1 MPPRFFILRTIW
13 RFACGYLGVNYA
25 SQPGKPF
32 TISIESAQNC
42 QIYPARGG
50 LLQAPENQRMPKR
63 NLLLCALLN
72 LCQLAWMS
80 ASATAQ
86 PAAMSAQPSPES
98 TLKAATLAAF
108 NRDAAV
114 TGAHFQKELAPGAR
128 FLEIDLLDEE
138 ARGSAYQSLKSGAIR
153 IERLET
159 LEGGKPIRC
168 PDGIIHH
175 WIGTIFI
182 PGATLADVLRV
193 VQDYDHQSQVYS
205 PDVEQSRTIS
215 RNGDDFHILLRFRRK
230 KVITVV
236 LDTEHD
242 VHYTR
247 LDATHAASRSAST
260 SIREVENA
268 GTPKETALPADSGG
282 GYLWRINAYWK
293 FMERD
298 GGTYVQCET
307 ISLTRDI
314 PTGLGWLVGPFVTSI
329 PRESLS
335 FTLDA
340 TRKALTKK

>member
-1 MPPRFFILRTIW
+1 MP
-13 RFACGYLGVNYA
+13 A
-25 SQPGKPF
+25 SG
-32 TISIESAQNC
+32 EAHSAM
-42 QIYPARGG
+42 
-50 LLQAPENQRMPKR
+50 L
-63 NLLLCALLN
+63 
-72 LCQLAWMS
+72 
-80 ASATAQ
+80 
-86 PAAMSAQPSPES
+86 SAQPSPES
-98 TLKAATLAAF
+98 TLKTETVVAF
-108 NRDAAV
+108 DRYAVILDAR
-114 TGAHFQKELAPGAR
+114 FRQELEPGAG
-128 FLEIDLLDEE
+128 FLAVDALAEE
-138 ARGSAYQSLKSGAIR
+138 AKGLAYQSLRGGAIR

-159 LEGGKPIRC
+159 LEGGKPIRV
-168 PDGIIHH
+168 PDGMIHH
-175 WIGTIFI
+175 WVGTIFI
-182 PGATLADVLRV
+182 PGATLEGVLRL
-193 VQDYDHQSQVYS
+193 VQDYDRQSQVYS
-205 PDVEQSRTIS
+205 PDVERSRTIS

-242 VHYTR
+242 VHYMR
-247 LDATHAASRSAST
+247 LDATHGASRSVST
-260 SIREVENA
+260 SIREVDNA
-268 GTPKETALPADSGG
+268 GTTKETVLPADSGG

>member
-1 MPPRFFILRTIW
+1 MSHSR
-13 RFACGYLGVNYA
+13 YA
-25 SQPGKPF
+25 DKPF
-32 TISIESAQNC
+32 RISRHSTDYC
-42 QIYPARGG
+42 QIYLALGG
-50 LLQAPENQRMPKR
+50 SRQYSWHRFKR
-63 NLLLCALLN
+63 RPSYILCLSFALCALGWTP
-72 LCQLAWMS
+72 AWVE
-80 ASATAQ
+80 TH
-86 PAAMSAQPSPES
+86 AAAHIALPSPEPI
-98 TLKAATLAAF
+98 LKPETLAAF
-108 NRDAAV
+108 DRYASITDAR
-114 TGAHFQKELAPGAR
+114 FRQELAPGAS
-128 FLEIDLLDEE
+128 FLAIDALSED

-168 PDGIIHH
+168 PDGMIHH

-182 PGATLADVLRV
+182 PGATLKDVLLL
-193 VQDYDHQSQVYS
+193 VQDYDRQSQVYS
-205 PDVEQSRTIS
+205 SDVERSRTIS

-236 LDTEHD
+236 LDTEHA
-242 VHYTR
+242 VQYTR
-247 LDATHAASRSAST
+247 LDATHAASRSVST

-268 GTPKETALPADSGG
+268 GTPKETVLPADSGG

-335 FTLDA
+335 FTLEA

>member
-1 MPPRFFILRTIW
+1 MPVAVEAHPAGHVAL
-13 RFACGYLGVNYA
+13 
-25 SQPGKPF
+25 P
-32 TISIESAQNC
+32 AQ
-42 QIYPARGG
+42 
-50 LLQAPENQRMPKR
+50 
-63 NLLLCALLN
+63 
-72 LCQLAWMS
+72 
-80 ASATAQ
+80 
-86 PAAMSAQPSPES
+86 ES
-98 TLKAATLAAF
+98 TLKPATLTAF
-108 NRDAAV
+108 DRYAAV
-114 TGAHFQKELAPGAR
+114 TDRRFQQELAPGPS
-128 FLEIDLLDEE
+128 FLRIDSLPAELR
-138 ARGSAYQSLKSGAIR
+138 AAAHLSLKGGEIR

-159 LEGGKPIRC
+159 LEGGKPIRV
-168 PDGIIHH
+168 PDGMLHH
-175 WIGTIFI
+175 WVGTIFI
-182 PGATLADVLRV
+182 PGATLEEVLRL
-193 VQDYDHQSQVYS
+193 VQDYERQSQVYA
-205 PDVEQSRTIS
+205 PDVERSRTIS
-215 RNGDDFHILLRFRRK
+215 RNGDDFHIFLRFRRK

-242 VHYTR
+242 VHYMR
-247 LDATHAASRSAST
+247 LDATHAASRSVST

-268 GTPKETALPADSGG
+268 GTPKERILAVDTGG